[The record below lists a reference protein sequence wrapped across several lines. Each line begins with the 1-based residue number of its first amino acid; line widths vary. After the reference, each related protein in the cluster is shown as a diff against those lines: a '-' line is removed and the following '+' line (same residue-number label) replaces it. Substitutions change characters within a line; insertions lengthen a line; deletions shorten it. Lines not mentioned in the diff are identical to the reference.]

1 MSIAKLPKV
10 ASQFEEQLKPKPEK
24 KAVDFNSKEVQD
36 FIESAPDGAKLSKH
50 AQGLPPFRVKNS
62 KRTGK
67 FQVSGPFSLWA
78 ILL

>member
-36 FIESAPDGAKLSKH
+36 FIESARTRQ
-50 AQGLPPFRVKNS
+50 AQVQTQREKGRYYTNDES
-62 KRTGK
+62 GR
-67 FQVSGPFSLWA
+67 SGPCE
-78 ILL
+78 